1 LLKYQYLMLEEDY
14 KAERKFRIIIPVV
27 FYHGHGKWNL
37 KRSFSESFNVPHYFR
52 KHTLNFEYFL
62 YDTKEFDL
70 SQGDRFSNNVFL
82 MSVLSLM
89 KQYGKVD
96 AEKFRTVVRYMKSS
110 GMDWKDDQ
118 TLVLIR
124 YFVMTN
130 EVDKDKVMT
139 IITEEFGPDAEEMMP
154 SLGKKIYNEGRQEG
168 RQEGAFAKA
177 VETCKKALKKGFD
190 INTIIE
196 LTGLPVEKIKEIQ
209 KTLQTD

>member
-1 LLKYQYLMLEEDY
+1 MSRCTTIYL
-14 KAERKFRIIIPVV
+14 ERPSRIIIPVV

-37 KRSFSESFNVPHYFR
+37 KRSFSESFDVPHYFR
-52 KHTLNFEYFL
+52 KHTINFEYFL

-89 KQYGKVD
+89 KQYGKLD

-154 SLGKKIYNEGRQEG
+154 SLGKKIYNEGREEG
-168 RQEGAFAKA
+168 LQVGIEKGAFAKA

>member
-1 LLKYQYLMLEEDY
+1 
-14 KAERKFRIIIPVV
+14 
-27 FYHGHGKWNL
+27 
-37 KRSFSESFNVPHYFR
+37 
-52 KHTLNFEYFL
+52 
-62 YDTKEFDL
+62 
-70 SQGDRFSNNVFL
+70 
-82 MSVLSLM
+82 M
-89 KQYGKVD
+89 KQYGKMD

-139 IITEEFGPDAEEMMP
+139 IITEEFGPEAEEMMP
-154 SLGKKIYNEGRQEG
+154 SLGKKIYNEGREEG
-168 RQEGAFAKA
+168 LQIGIEKGIEKGAFAKA

>member
-1 LLKYQYLMLEEDY
+1 
-14 KAERKFRIIIPVV
+14 
-27 FYHGHGKWNL
+27 
-37 KRSFSESFNVPHYFR
+37 
-52 KHTLNFEYFL
+52 
-62 YDTKEFDL
+62 
-70 SQGDRFSNNVFL
+70 
-82 MSVLSLM
+82 
-89 KQYGKVD
+89 
-96 AEKFRTVVRYMKSS
+96 
-110 GMDWKDDQ
+110 
-118 TLVLIR
+118 
-124 YFVMTN
+124 